1 MTARLPRTRRL
12 FVTGALLLGL
22 TGLIAAGSSMMTVH
36 LFADFD
42 VHDEAG
48 AIVAEV
54 GTFEQITGGPAFEVV
69 FASPDEGVLRIG
81 ENPSGVAARLRAEL
95 ASKVQSAAAVAS
107 FRLTPVSNFGS
118 FEVSFAEDGE
128 SGMIDIM
135 FDPNGRVRVGDQIR
149 DLPGMPGDEFEV
161 YVEFVDQI
169 WGKTRYEVR
178 IYGEQGTVTLKGDVQ
193 HGNVDDLAMI
203 DFVRP
208 GDSDDDGVWELDDLL
223 VTSSVPKLFKLF
235 GGALNLSQ

>member
-22 TGLIAAGSSMMTVH
+22 TGLIAAGSSMMKVH

-42 VHDEAG
+42 VHDEVG
-48 AIVAEV
+48 AIVAEI
-54 GTFEQITGGPAFEVV
+54 GTFEQIAGGPAFEVV

-81 ENPSGVAARLRAEL
+81 ENLTGVAARLRAEL
-95 ASKVQSAAAVAS
+95 ASKVESVAAMAS
-107 FRLTPVSNFGS
+107 FRLTPVNTFGQ

-135 FDPNGRVRVGDQIR
+135 FDPDGRVRVGNQVR
-149 DLPGMPGDEFEV
+149 DLPGVPGDEFEV
-161 YVEFVDQI
+161 YVELVDQI

-193 HGNVDDLAMI
+193 QGHADDLAMI

-208 GDSDDDGVWELDDLL
+208 SSSDDGVWELDDLL